1 MDSRCC
7 LYLYITISD
16 CQYDDKLPK
25 LYYTI
30 EEVMEML
37 GVGRNKVYAMLYEGT
52 MPRKKI
58 GKQYRIPVDSFNEWA
73 TTPDH

>member
-1 MDSRCC
+1 MM
-7 LYLYITISD
+7 IF
-16 CQYDDKLPK
+16 
-25 LYYTI
+25 
-30 EEVMEML
+30 